1 MPQSASDVH
10 RKGRKAT
17 GRKPISQH
25 ERKPEK
31 PHAMTIIYSV
41 IIPAYNEEV
50 WLAKSLPSLTAAMAI
65 VRFPFRLLPFPRPHV
80 FHAERGGQV
89 LVLRHPHPVG
99 HRFTVEGQQ
108 ERLVPVG
115 ILDRAD

>member
-10 RKGRKAT
+10 RKGRTAT

-65 VRFPFRLLPFPRPHV
+65 VRFPFRLLSAG
-80 FHAERGGQV
+80 AENQPSMG
-89 LVLRHPHPVG
+89 
-99 HRFTVEGQQ
+99 
-108 ERLVPVG
+108 
-115 ILDRAD
+115 A